1 MQDVKKI
8 LLLIFIGIT
17 HINCNSQSI
26 VGNYKRVDPKIAT
39 TEIEEEYKF
48 NPDSTFVL
56 TRYMNIEQVE
66 LFKGSFSLV
75 KDTLIIKNEE
85 FKNNN
90 NITTHKTQTG
100 SSKREFFTAKIK
112 IVDENEKPISGANL
126 LIRNNRGEIVMVFVS
141 DIKGEFPF
149 LSIYD
154 NYIHDF
160 NFSFVGYH
168 ENIVEINKLFGHNVT
183 MEVRLSKT
191 KYVSSQL
198 EKKYVL
204 KKQTEKELVLSPLE
218 DSEIII
224 LEKK

>member
-8 LLLIFIGIT
+8 LLLIFISIT

-26 VGNYKRVDPKIAT
+26 IGNYKRVDPKIAAT
-39 TEIEEEYKF
+39 GIGEEYKF
-48 NPDSTFVL
+48 NPDSTFIL
-56 TRYMNIEQVE
+56 TRYINIDQIE
-66 LFKGSFSLV
+66 LFKGSYSLV

-90 NITTHKTQTG
+90 VTIHKTQIG
-100 SSKREFFTAKIK
+100 PSKVESFTAKIT
-112 IVDENEKPISGANL
+112 IIDEKEKPISGANL

-154 NYIHDF
+154 KYIYDF

-168 ENIVEINKLFGHNVT
+168 ENIIETNKFFGYNVT
-183 MEVRLSKT
+183 MEVMLSKT

-204 KKQTEKELVLSPLE
+204 KKHTEKELVLSPLE